1 MIAEAI
7 LSAVLSAAA
16 LIPSAPAK
24 CPPPEGYPTSGPLP
38 RYVVSATVD
47 ACDICP
53 GCGCG
58 AVCDDWGFEYY
69 YQGYPDLYDGQRV
82 TLIYND
88 SGTPDDLAD
97 DVLEDILY
105 SCPPGSPCHDD

>member
-1 MIAEAI
+1 MFIQAI
-7 LSAVLSAAA
+7 LSAILAAA
-16 LIPSAPAK
+16 LVPAK
-24 CPPPEGYPTSGPLP
+24 CPPPEDYPKPGPLH
-38 RYVVSATVD
+38 RYVVAATVHDSDPND
-47 ACDICP
+47 AA
-53 GCGCG
+53 G

-69 YQGYPDLYDGQRV
+69 YQDMPDLYDGQRV

-97 DVLEDILY
+97 DILEDILY